1 MGIFNNQAALNFN
14 TDQQIDTMLDYWN
27 YAEAQMTTRDEVTD
41 HMFDRLDAF
50 VIGPKFGRAY
60 RRAKNMANN
69 GPHQSRCRKYRGTWD
84 RIDTQQRIDRMN
96 RFRDAEM
103 RAEAAAHMDAGNDN
117 ETDDLDLRRPAYADC
132 ADYYYE
138 TLFNPEVVRDNER
151 AEEDRFYWE
160 Y

>member
-69 GPHQSRCRKYRGTWD
+69 GPHQSLP
-84 RIDTQQRIDRMN
+84 RIPRHLGPHRY
-96 RFRDAEM
+96 
-103 RAEAAAHMDAGNDN
+103 AAAH
-117 ETDDLDLRRPAYADC
+117 RPH
-132 ADYYYE
+132 E
-138 TLFNPEVVRDNER
+138 PLP
-151 AEEDRFYWE
+151 
-160 Y
+160 